1 MLDRSRVVEEFLSG
15 PQEGLSRFFVWVAT
29 LEPDHSDRGYFIRD
43 TKRTLE
49 LGGDAASEVR
59 IRGLPHVT
67 GPFQE
72 LLAKWRTAGSP
83 RP

>member
-1 MLDRSRVVEEFLSG
+1 MPERSRVFEEFLSG
-15 PQEGLSRFFVWVAT
+15 PHEDISTFFGWVAT
-29 LEPDHSDRGYFIRD
+29 LEPEPGDRGCFIRD

-49 LGGDAASEVR
+49 LGGDPASEIRVR
-59 IRGLPHVT
+59 ALPHVT

-72 LLAKWRTAGSP
+72 LLAEWRAAGSP

>member
-1 MLDRSRVVEEFLSG
+1 MPDRSRVVEEFLSG
-15 PQEGLSRFFVWVAT
+15 SQEDISRFFVWVAT

-59 IRGLPHVT
+59 VRGLPHIT

-72 LLAKWRTAGSP
+72 LLAESRAAGSP